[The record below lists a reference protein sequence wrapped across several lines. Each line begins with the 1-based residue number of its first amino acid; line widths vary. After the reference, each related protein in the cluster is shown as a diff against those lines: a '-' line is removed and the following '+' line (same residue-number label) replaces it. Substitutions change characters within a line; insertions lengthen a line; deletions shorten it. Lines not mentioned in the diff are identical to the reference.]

1 MDNSTYVISV
11 LSYETNLQREMM
23 SMSVCVLDEPKLCA
37 MNPIQLLENISLT
50 TIVGFQ
56 SKSNNNSLR

>member
-11 LSYETNLQREMM
+11 LSYETNLQREMII
-23 SMSVCVLDEPKLCA
+23 MSVCVLDEPKLCA

-56 SKSNNNSLR
+56 SKSSNNSLR

>member
-1 MDNSTYVISV
+1 MDNSTYVTSV

-56 SKSNNNSLR
+56 